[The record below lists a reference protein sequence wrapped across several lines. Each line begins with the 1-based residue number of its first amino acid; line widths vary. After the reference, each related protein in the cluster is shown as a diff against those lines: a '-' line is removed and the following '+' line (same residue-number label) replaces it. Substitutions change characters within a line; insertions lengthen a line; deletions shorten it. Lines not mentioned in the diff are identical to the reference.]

1 MWENILSELLVKH
14 RGKTIGIVLGLI
26 ASILFVS
33 FGFWKT
39 IFVAICIGL
48 GYLLGKNVDDD
59 KDIELWLKKLFKDK

>member
-14 RGKTIGIVLGLI
+14 RGKTIGIALGLI

-39 IFVAICIGL
+39 FFIAICIGL
-48 GYLLGKNVDDD
+48 GYLLGKSIDDD

>member
-14 RGKTIGIVLGLI
+14 RGKTIGIALGLT

-39 IFVAICIGL
+39 IFIIICIGV
-48 GYLLGKNVDDD
+48 GYLLGKSIDDE

>member
-1 MWENILSELLVKH
+1 MWENILSELLIKH
-14 RGKTIGIVLGLI
+14 RGKTIGIALGLI

-39 IFVAICIGL
+39 MFIVICIGL
-48 GYLLGKNVDDD
+48 GYLIGKGLDDD